1 MTNLFN
7 LFKLDPN
14 RKYFP
19 KKEDIKKK
27 SNQKLWNNPILSNS
41 YI

>member
-1 MTNLFN
+1 MANIFN

-19 KKEDIKKK
+19 KKKILKKEQSK
-27 SNQKLWNNPILSNS
+27 VME
-41 YI
+41 

>member
-1 MTNLFN
+1 MANIFN

-19 KKEDIKKK
+19 KKEDIKKRAK
-27 SNQKLWNNPILSNS
+27 EA
-41 YI
+41 

>member
-1 MTNLFN
+1 MANLFN

-19 KKEDIKKK
+19 KKEDIKKEQSK
-27 SNQKLWNNPILSNS
+27 VME
-41 YI
+41 